1 MAALEELQHTLPF
14 LQLIVRQSQRVPI
27 IILYTEDQIN
37 DLKRFCCPPHAA
49 QSTVLGIDKTFN
61 LSDLHV
67 TVTVYK
73 CLSVKRRDTGAHPI
87 FCGPLLLHGNSDKDT
102 FFLFLQHLSGKLL
115 DCPQLPVLGSDEE
128 MALRQAMALA
138 FPHTPRLVCTRHLK
152 KNFSNALAD
161 KVGLVK
167 QERKMIVGKVFG
179 EHGIIT
185 RASDHQDLVDRM
197 LHLVD
202 SVRNDSVKKLL
213 QRMTPLL
220 VENALA
226 FERTGLQVQ
235 CPLWTNN
242 NCESL
247 NHCLKQALSWHSV
260 KLVELVQKL
269 HSIIKMQYRE
279 LQRAICGIGE
289 FLLVDEYKRFAVP
302 RDLWYSYSEERRK
315 RHFKK
320 FSGTPKEMLVRST
333 NLKKVAIEPK
343 HKGRKPG
350 QKKRKVC
357 ERTSNMTKK
366 TKTEH
371 HTLESRQ

>member
-1 MAALEELQHTLPF
+1 
-14 LQLIVRQSQRVPI
+14 
-27 IILYTEDQIN
+27 
-37 DLKRFCCPPHAA
+37 
-49 QSTVLGIDKTFN
+49 
-61 LSDLHV
+61 
-67 TVTVYK
+67 
-73 CLSVKRRDTGAHPI
+73 
-87 FCGPLLLHGNSDKDT
+87 
-102 FFLFLQHLSGKLL
+102 
-115 DCPQLPVLGSDEE
+115 
-128 MALRQAMALA
+128 
-138 FPHTPRLVCTRHLK
+138 
-152 KNFSNALAD
+152 
-161 KVGLVK
+161 
-167 QERKMIVGKVFG
+167 MIVGKVFG

-260 KLVELVQKL
+260 RLVELIQKL
-269 HSIIKMQYRE
+269 HSIIRMQYRE

-366 TKTEH
+366 KQ
-371 HTLESRQ
+371 RQSTIR